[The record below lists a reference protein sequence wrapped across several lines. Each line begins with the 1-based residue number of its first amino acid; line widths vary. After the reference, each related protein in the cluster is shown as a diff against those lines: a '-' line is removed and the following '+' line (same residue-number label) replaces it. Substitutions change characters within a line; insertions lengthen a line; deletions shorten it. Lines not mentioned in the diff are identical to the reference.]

1 MGRVFKFRMIASYK
15 LHGKMFCWS
24 SNGGFN
30 PPTNSIL
37 NMPLMHNVL
46 VSGCMQTER
55 HVCISPLDNLQVQMW
70 RGFGVFHCYTV
81 LHLKSRLY

>member
-30 PPTNSIL
+30 PPPHQLHPEYATDAQC
-37 NMPLMHNVL
+37 
-46 VSGCMQTER
+46 SGQWLYADRETC
-55 HVCISPLDNLQVQMW
+55 
-70 RGFGVFHCYTV
+70 
-81 LHLKSRLY
+81 LHFST